1 MIKALFVPTNP
12 TQIDYNTPIS
22 NKREMRIYGLQKNKT
37 YFIRVEAENYA
48 GTGDQSDPIFLDYHL
63 YNRGQQ

>member
-22 NKREMRIYGLQKNKT
+22 DKKEMRIYGLQKNKT
-37 YFIRVEAENYA
+37 YFIRVEAENDY
-48 GTGDQSDPIFLDYHL
+48 GTRYRSDSIFVNHYI
-63 YNRGQQ
+63 YNQGQQ